1 MISLSWSGEKI
12 WSNGCLIFIL
22 DFASTFSG
30 LKGSDVSIVVILG
43 IVAVRYIFLPLLG
56 VVVVKAATHFGLVG
70 SNLLFQFVLMLQ
82 YAVPPAMG
90 TGMTTSS

>member
-1 MISLSWSGEKI
+1 MFNIHLRFCIYIVFFFLG
-12 WSNGCLIFIL
+12 L
-22 DFASTFSG
+22 SG